1 VDAATTGLLGSLSW
15 GRFQHTLGAAI
26 IEVDPAAA
34 KERAEADRLRQ
45 HVTLGRSDEQGLK
58 LLIIRAQAGDL
69 IVAKAFIDRLA
80 EILAREGDTDPAEV
94 RQATAAGIL
103 LGNPYR
109 AVTLFL
115 KHATQPTQPANGTQ
129 PAQPAN
135 GTQPAQP
142 ANGATPG
149 SGAGTGNSSAGQP
162 SGGAGGRSDGPT
174 SGPDTGTGSDTST
187 DTGTA
192 AGSSPPVGDWGVLD
206 LWRRRH
212 LDPDE
217 IIQDPRAWPMP
228 PPGEPP
234 VPEPPFPDPLAGH
247 QDPADDP
254 PPDADPPADADPAEP
269 PQPTT
274 NGQAPARPPQPDTGD
289 PWCGLPP
296 PAPDRPDDPLL
307 PFDPEPGPDAD
318 PDPGTDT
325 EAVGQRD
332 VHPCADD
339 ADDVE
344 EDCPTCHGT
353 GHTPPQ
359 PCPPAEAELIAAL
372 ADAIRTGHLKP
383 DKLFGPATLYVHLSA
398 HALWHTTH
406 PEPTNADTT
415 SSSGEASGD
424 ADDPSDEP
432 GRPEGAGCPHCAAGE
447 PLPAVTRVEDTPAGP
462 IGPTLLDQTRQW
474 LGHHRV
480 SLKPVIDLNRN
491 HAVDGYEVPA
501 WMSEILH
508 LSNPGSV
515 WPYSPNTSRTKD
527 TDHTIPYQPENNQT
541 ENDQPGNDQ
550 PENDEQPGGEDQPE
564 PEQQTRLDNLGRLER
579 RTHRVKTFGHGWQHH
594 QPERGVHLWR
604 SPHGHWYRVDHT
616 GTHRLGKHPDRTE
629 HGICD
634 CGMTDADNL
643 TKKDPEVPDQGEAE
657 PGAADPR

>member
-1 VDAATTGLLGSLSW
+1 
-15 GRFQHTLGAAI
+15 
-26 IEVDPAAA
+26 
-34 KERAEADRLRQ
+34 
-45 HVTLGRSDEQGLK
+45 
-58 LLIIRAQAGDL
+58 
-69 IVAKAFIDRLA
+69 
-80 EILAREGDTDPAEV
+80 
-94 RQATAAGIL
+94 
-103 LGNPYR
+103 
-109 AVTLFL
+109 
-115 KHATQPTQPANGTQ
+115 
-129 PAQPAN
+129 
-135 GTQPAQP
+135 
-142 ANGATPG
+142 
-149 SGAGTGNSSAGQP
+149 
-162 SGGAGGRSDGPT
+162 
-174 SGPDTGTGSDTST
+174 
-187 DTGTA
+187 
-192 AGSSPPVGDWGVLD
+192 
-206 LWRRRH
+206 
-212 LDPDE
+212 
-217 IIQDPRAWPMP
+217 MP

-247 QDPADDP
+247 PDPADDP
-254 PPDADPPADADPAEP
+254 PPDEDPPADADPAEPP

-296 PAPDRPDDPLL
+296 PAPDRPHDQPLL
-307 PFDPEPGPDAD
+307 PFDPD
-318 PDPGTDT
+318 PDPEPHADT
-325 EAVGQRD
+325 ETVGQRD

-339 ADDVE
+339 GHDDADDVE
-344 EDCPTCHGT
+344 EDCPACHGT
-353 GHTPPQ
+353 GHIPTQ
-359 PCPPAEAELIAAL
+359 PGPPAEAGLIAAL

-383 DKLFGPATLYVHLSA
+383 DKLFGPATLYVHVSA

-406 PEPTNADTT
+406 DHAPADTT

-424 ADDPSDEP
+424 ADNPSDEP
-432 GRPEGAGCPHCAAGE
+432 GEPTHARCPHCAAGE

-515 WPYSPNTSRTKD
+515 WPYSANTSRTKD
-527 TDHTIPYQPENNQT
+527 TDHTIPYQPDNNQ
-541 ENDQPGNDQ
+541 P
-550 PENDEQPGGEDQPE
+550 DEQPGHDEQPGARAAQDGDPERPVE

-616 GTHRLGKHPDRTE
+616 GTHRLGKHPDLTE
-629 HGICD
+629 HGLSEH
-634 CGMTDADNL
+634 G
-643 TKKDPEVPDQGEAE
+643 PDTENPDKGDGPPA
-657 PGAADPR
+657 